1 MPILVHRKHVHRV
14 GQITSFNER
23 LMFWDLPS
31 LCSIH
36 FIVYAPCKIL
46 RTVYDMLHVVLDEA
60 ARLHYKMI
68 VGGDFNTELH
78 VGLRGNFLDVFAC
91 MWRLQVANCENHDDC
106 WTFCCSLGVERPID
120 FILHG
125 MNVSILSC
133 SIWDAFDLG
142 SNHRVVFPL
151 KCFRSSVSARSRL
164 FVVGPGRHADSKGTH
179 GSIERWEYSNSV
191 CPRKSQ
197 RNQAQRHG
205 TDMKHTRAQQPLPKP
220 LRTRLAGKTSQP
232 IFSKGFLK
240 IMQEMDVD
248 TAQGSTKRPAPEGT
262 PDREAQAR
270 TKAQASDLMPRTLP
284 TEVQEPIS
292 KVEMSAATIAT
303 LRAVMREEISIGMSA
318 LESRLT
324 NKMDEQFIQMKQDLE
339 QERSARTML
348 EERVAQLE
356 SKQAIKENTNDVTE
370 AVDKSIAVI
379 GGFGETTVEEAEKL
393 AHDLLKHVHG
403 FHEVSMVDGNSIV
416 GLAQF
421 DTPANAMKLIKSQ
434 KKHPQIQTNE
444 LWVAENRSRMERNQ
458 AKIASKLKKFLIELA
473 NIPKGII
480 VNYRLFKVF
489 VRENGKLMPIAYV
502 KDDLTIDW
510 NDASNVPPMVQE
522 AMKDFISDME

>member
-1 MPILVHRKHVHRV
+1 MNPSKASRTLVS
-14 GQITSFNER
+14 GTASFNHSTTKSSDT
-23 LMFWDLPS
+23 LAVGISFPFTLALFDVI
-31 LCSIH
+31 CG
-36 FIVYAPCKIL
+36 FG
-46 RTVYDMLHVVLDEA
+46 RT
-60 ARLHYKMI
+60 I
-68 VGGDFNTELH
+68 
-78 VGLRGNFLDVFAC
+78 VFAVVGR
-91 MWRLQVANCENHDDC
+91 WFGVYENEGLSTIWKKQIVTVETHD
-106 WTFCCSLGVERPID
+106 VK
-120 FILHG
+120 
-125 MNVSILSC
+125 
-133 SIWDAFDLG
+133 
-142 SNHRVVFPL
+142 VFPL
-151 KCFRSSVSARSRL
+151 KCFRSSVSAQVFPLARVYSLWVPGVMPIAKEHMEALKDRSTQIQ
-164 FVVGPGRHADSKGTH
+164 FAQENPKKPGSKAWDRYEAYKGTTT
-179 GSIERWEYSNSV
+179 IA
-191 CPRKSQ
+191 
-197 RNQAQRHG
+197 QA
-205 TDMKHTRAQQPLPKP
+205 TENK
-220 LRTRLAGKTSQP
+220 AGWQDLTAD
-232 IFSKGFLK
+232 FEKGFLK

-270 TKAQASDLMPRTLP
+270 TKAQASDLMPRALP

-303 LRAVMREEISIGMSA
+303 LRAVMREEIGIGMSA

-421 DTPANAMKLIKSQ
+421 DTPANAMKLIRSQ
-434 KKHPQIQTNE
+434 KKHPQIQTNK

-473 NIPKGII
+473 NIPPKDII

-489 VRENGKLMPIAYV
+489 VRENGKLMPIACV